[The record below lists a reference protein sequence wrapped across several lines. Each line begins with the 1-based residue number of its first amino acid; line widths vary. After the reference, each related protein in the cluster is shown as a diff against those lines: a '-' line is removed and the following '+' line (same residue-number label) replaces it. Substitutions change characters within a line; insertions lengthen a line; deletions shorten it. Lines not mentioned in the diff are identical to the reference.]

1 MLPTPKNYAIWP
13 SVVPAD
19 KPTEMTIAPTEKAF
33 LFFEN
38 ETYRVSVISVD
49 DDTIDYYGLPTAKT
63 FDVIAHGGVL
73 RFTFAFGREQEHLII
88 LEYGE
93 KKLQEL
99 VIYSLKP
106 DLYALRPLKGDLHS
120 HSYRSDGRRD
130 PAALAGHFREQGY
143 DFFALTDHNRYY
155 PGGEIDETYQGVKLG
170 LQRVKGEEVHTPGS
184 VVHIVHVGGKKS
196 VAEQYIED
204 RAAYEAAIAAYEA
217 RVPATVPAVYKTRY
231 AMARWAC
238 DRIHEAGGLAIF
250 AHPFWR
256 PGGSCVYN
264 VCVELAKI
272 LLESGMFDAYELVGG
287 MEQLGVNLSVALWAD
302 LRALGLQIP
311 TVGSSD
317 VHKLENASP
326 DFPDH
331 FTVCFARENENDAI
345 IEAVKKGLCVAVEA
359 TGTEYERHYRCYGS
373 FRLVSYAQYLLKYYF
388 PQLQRICQGEGIA
401 MRNYAMGDAD
411 AALIEGQAAQ
421 SRVFAD
427 RFFGRQAPALPS
439 VDTLAFEE
447 KWRAVHLQGPTTKGS
462 HLDSEKVTRQI

>member
-38 ETYRVSVISVD
+38 ETYRVSVVSVD
-49 DDTIDYYGLPTAKT
+49 DDAPDYYDLPTAKT
-63 FDVIAHGGVL
+63 FDVVAHGGVL
-73 RFTFAFGREQEHLII
+73 RFTFAFPREQEHLII

-99 VIYSLKP
+99 VIYSLES

-130 PAALAGHFREQGY
+130 PAALAGHYREMGY

-155 PGGEIDETYQGVKLG
+155 PGSEIDETYQGVNLG
-170 LQRVKGEEVHTPGS
+170 LRRVRGEEVHTPGS
-184 VVHIVHVGGKKS
+184 IVHIVHVGGKKS
-196 VAEQYIED
+196 VDEQYIQDQE
-204 RAAYEAAIAAYEA
+204 AYEAAIAEYEA
-217 RVPATVPAVYKTRY
+217 RVPETVPEIYRGRY
-231 AMARWAC
+231 ARAQWAC

-256 PGGSCVYN
+256 PGGSRVYN
-264 VCVELAKI
+264 VRTEFARI
-272 LLESGMFDAYELVGG
+272 LLQSGMFDAYELVGG
-287 MEQLGVNLSVALWAD
+287 MKQPGVNLSVAMWAD
-302 LRALGLQIP
+302 LRASGLQIP

-317 VHKLENASP
+317 VHKLENAAP

-331 FTVCFARENENDAI
+331 FTVCFATENENDAI
-345 IEAVKKGLCVAVEA
+345 IDAVKNGLCVAVEA
-359 TGTEYERHYRCYGS
+359 TGVEYERHYRCYGS

-388 PQLQRICQGEGIA
+388 PRLQRICQGEGVA
-401 MRNYAMGDAD
+401 MRSYAMGDAD
-411 AALIEGQAAQ
+411 AALIESQVLQ
-421 SRVFAD
+421 SRTFSD
-427 RFFGRQAPALPS
+427 RFFGRQSPALPS
-439 VDTLAFEE
+439 IDVLAFEE
-447 KWRAVHLQGPTTKGS
+447 KWRAVQLQGPDTKGS
-462 HLDSEKVTRQI
+462 HLHTGTVTRQI